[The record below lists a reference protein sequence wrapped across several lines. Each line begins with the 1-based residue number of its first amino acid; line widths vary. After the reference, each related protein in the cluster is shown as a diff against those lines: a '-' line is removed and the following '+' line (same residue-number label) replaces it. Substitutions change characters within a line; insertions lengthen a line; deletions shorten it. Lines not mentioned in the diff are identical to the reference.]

1 MPRAKIKK
9 KKEIYIFFFKK
20 SSNTAIIKAR
30 KKTIRTIEKKTG
42 KKKLGKSLSVS
53 GVDRCCRSSIVSF
66 FFSFVFFCFCFGL
79 RRWCRRACKTIERR
93 VPRRDGSIG
102 QSAAGDR
109 CRLPGTVFF
118 FAFCFFVCFFLGGF
132 GPPWWIARFYPRN
145 AHVQPSNNQ
154 SNPVKPSKIQVKTE
168 KKSLRNPMKTC
179 THRSSPCLTRKTER
193 NRVKPSKITKNSNKK
208 PWEACPTLVAH
219 MNQTRV
225 FKIITKC
232 SRVKPIKTQ

>member
-1 MPRAKIKK
+1 M
-9 KKEIYIFFFKK
+9 
-20 SSNTAIIKAR
+20 
-30 KKTIRTIEKKTG
+30 
-42 KKKLGKSLSVS
+42 S

-66 FFSFVFFCFCFGL
+66 FSVLFFFVFVLAFDAGVGARVKQSNGVCRVVMDRSANQRPAIAADCLAPYFSLFFVFLFVFFL
-79 RRWCRRACKTIERR
+79 
-93 VPRRDGSIG
+93 
-102 QSAAGDR
+102 
-109 CRLPGTVFF
+109 
-118 FAFCFFVCFFLGGF
+118 GF